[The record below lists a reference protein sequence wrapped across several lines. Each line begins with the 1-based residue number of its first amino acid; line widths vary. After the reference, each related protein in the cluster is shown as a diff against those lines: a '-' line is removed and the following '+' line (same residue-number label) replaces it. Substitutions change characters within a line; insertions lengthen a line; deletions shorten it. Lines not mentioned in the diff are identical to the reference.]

1 MKNFNQILISKFDI
15 FLLYLTENLI
25 LSDFRI
31 IVLINW
37 NNLKK
42 NFQEKHNIQN
52 IANNIQENKSEQ
64 KNLINNF
71 DNMLNSFASDRS
83 LDSCL
88 DALNTSIQ
96 LSNVRGKLLQSYEA
110 YVKILENE
118 LMRCTFLLEKYERM
132 NK

>member
-1 MKNFNQILISKFDI
+1 M
-15 FLLYLTENLI
+15 TENLI

-37 NNLKK
+37 NNLKN
-42 NFQEKHNIQN
+42 NFQEKHDIRNIV
-52 IANNIQENKSEQ
+52 NNIQENKSEQ
-64 KNLINNF
+64 KNLIENF
-71 DNMLNSFASDRS
+71 ENMLNTFASDRS

-118 LMRCTFLLEKYERM
+118 LMHCTFLLEKYESK